1 VPLIKDKAGNLNYTH
16 NYRPIALIP
25 VISKVLENVILSIC
39 QHCFMTDELQFGF
52 KQNMGC
58 SDAIFGVKSTVNYFV
73 ERGSCVC
80 MLQH

>member
-1 VPLIKDKAGNLNYTH
+1 
-16 NYRPIALIP
+16 
-25 VISKVLENVILSIC
+25 
-39 QHCFMTDELQFGF
+39 MTDELQFGF